1 MASETEVDGE
11 VDNAGGRSRSS
22 TVAPRYFC
30 AHAGRIVEGSEEVA
44 AIPLVIVCAMMA
56 LRA

>member
-1 MASETEVDGE
+1 MASDTEVDGE

-30 AHAGRIVEGSEEVA
+30 AHVARIVEGSEEVA
-44 AIPLVIVCAMMA
+44 GKPLVMVCAMIA
-56 LRA
+56 